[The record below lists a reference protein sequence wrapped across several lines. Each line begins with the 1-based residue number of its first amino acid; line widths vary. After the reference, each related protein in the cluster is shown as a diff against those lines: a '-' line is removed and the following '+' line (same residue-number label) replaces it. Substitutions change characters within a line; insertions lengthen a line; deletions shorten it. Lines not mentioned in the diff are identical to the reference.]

1 MRIINK
7 KEVKQIINIKDTLEW
22 VEEVFIEHA
31 EGKTVLPQRPNIYVE
46 KHNGNMLFM
55 PALISG
61 SEALGM
67 KVVSVYPDNAK
78 KNMKTIYS
86 VTILNDASSGEP
98 IALIDTEELTAYR
111 TGAITGVATKYLA
124 KKDAKTVSIW
134 GAGVQS
140 KAQLEA
146 VCAVRGID
154 KIIVFDINE
163 KAREQFIDEMKTILG
178 INIVSGYDE
187 DEALMESDIIITAT
201 TSSKP
206 VIKSMNLKK
215 GTFISAIGGS
225 TAQKQEIPE
234 YMVKAST
241 IIVDSRKAAMSD
253 AGDLLIPMS
262 KGIITESYIKGELGD
277 VVTGKIG
284 RKDDD
289 EIILFKTVGLAIQD
303 MAVAHQIYKKALEKG
318 IGVDIDL

>member
-1 MRIINK
+1 MRILNK
-7 KEVKQIINIKDTLEW
+7 NDVWKIINIKDTLKW
-22 VEEVFIEHA
+22 VEEVFVEHA
-31 EGKTVLPQRPNIYVE
+31 EGKTVLPPRPNIFIE
-46 KHNGNMLFM
+46 KYNGNMLFM

-78 KNMKTIYS
+78 KNKKTIYS

-98 IALIDTEELTAYR
+98 IALMDSEELTAYR
-111 TGAITGVATKYLA
+111 TGAITGVAAKYLA

-146 VCAVRGID
+146 VCAVRDID

-163 KAREQFIDEMKTILG
+163 KAREEFVDEMKTILG
-178 INIVSGYDE
+178 VNVVGGADE
-187 DEALMESDIIITAT
+187 DEALMESEIVITST

-234 YMVKAST
+234 YMVKIST
-241 IIVDSRKAAMSD
+241 IVVDSVKAAMND
-253 AGDLLIPMS
+253 AGDLLIHMS
-262 KGIITESYIKGELGD
+262 KGIIKEQDIKGELGE

-284 RKDDD
+284 RKDDE

-303 MAVAHQIYKKALEKG
+303 ISVAHQIYKKAIEQGL
-318 IGVDIDL
+318 GVDIDL